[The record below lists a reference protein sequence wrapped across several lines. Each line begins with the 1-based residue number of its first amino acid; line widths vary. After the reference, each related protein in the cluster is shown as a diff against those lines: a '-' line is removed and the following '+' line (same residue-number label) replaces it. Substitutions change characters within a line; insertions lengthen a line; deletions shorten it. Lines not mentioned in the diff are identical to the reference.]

1 MHQHAGQTQTLTRPL
16 ALREDSLYLL
26 AFRNLLSLT
35 SPRAQLSYLYPLHL
49 SLLTLS
55 VLDLVGCVLFIFH
68 SSYSAQQ
75 LCSLYILF
83 FGVIFICLTAYQC
96 SLFLSSYS
104 PHILPYCLVEFKL
117 KVCCVR
123 SLDCLRHQDLVLL
136 SHPRCLFLLSVPACS
151 VCLSTLALMDLSVV
165 GLQHILQLWMSPAM
179 ICISLEHWDESVRDV
194 KGFFI
199 MLIIFDSLFLCAC
212 QLTHDTY
219 MTKYPLISRIN
230 KSRSFQHLFFYQFF
244 FLFWLLECQWVFFLI
259 SYFLTYF
266 FFTFTIFLS

>member
-1 MHQHAGQTQTLTRPL
+1 MHQHAGQTQTLTHPL
-16 ALREDSLYLL
+16 ALGEDSLYVF

-104 PHILPYCLVEFKL
+104 LHILPYCLVEFKL
-117 KVCCVR
+117 KVCCGFLCRV
-123 SLDCLRHQDLVLL
+123 STVLGIRIWFYCHTL
-136 SHPRCLFLLSVPACS
+136 AVFSC
-151 VCLSTLALMDLSVV
+151 CLSLPVV
-165 GLQHILQLWMSPAM
+165 F
-179 ICISLEHWDESVRDV
+179 V
-194 KGFFI
+194 
-199 MLIIFDSLFLCAC
+199 C
-212 QLTHDTY
+212 Q
-219 MTKYPLISRIN
+219 PWR
-230 KSRSFQHLFFYQFF
+230 
-244 FLFWLLECQWVFFLI
+244 
-259 SYFLTYF
+259 
-266 FFTFTIFLS
+266 